1 MLIAELQAETTEEL
15 SLNEADRC
23 WLTDVAAAISNELQL
38 ARMACIWVAIALS
51 FVAGLLVAAGS
62 CFRL

>member
-15 SLNEADRC
+15 SLNEADWC

-38 ARMACIWVAIALS
+38 ARMACIWVTIALS
-51 FVAGLLVAAGS
+51 SVAGWLAGS
-62 CFRL
+62 RW